1 MTTAGRG
8 VRAGLSQGQAVA
20 SAIEPVDAKTYPLV
34 ENLDRGLRI
43 LEMFSAADT
52 ALTVAEIAKRGDI
65 PTASAYRIVHTLE
78 RRGYLRRD
86 QPQGPLKLGLPLLR
100 LSWLVQQSLDVRS
113 AAQPVMHRLAS
124 EVGETAILLIPQ
136 EYDAVC
142 IDCVEGSS
150 PIRPRSMTVGER
162 RPFNAGAAAMALF
175 AHLSEDHRE
184 RVLSRPFEGGT
195 RRTETDPD
203 KLRQDIARIRARGY
217 ASSVSWLIE
226 GTAAVAAPIF
236 GPHGDAAIAALALTG
251 IEQRMVGLETVVM
264 AAAEEI
270 SKAMGATS
278 T

>member
-1 MTTAGRG
+1 MTAVGTRDGRS
-8 VRAGLSQGQAVA
+8 GLTEG
-20 SAIEPVDAKTYPLV
+20 ERMTGMVDAAEDKTYPLV

-43 LEMFSAADT
+43 LEMFSSEDS
-52 ALTVAEIAKRGDI
+52 ALTVTEIAKRGGI

-86 QPQGPLKLGLPLLR
+86 QPQGPLKLGLRLLR
-100 LSWLVQQSLDVRS
+100 LSWLVQQSLDVRT
-113 AAQPVMHRLAS
+113 AAQPVMHRLAT

-136 EYDAVC
+136 EHEAVC
-142 IDCVEGSS
+142 IECMEGSS

-175 AHLSEDHRE
+175 AHLAPEHRE
-184 RVLSRPFEGGT
+184 RLLSRPFEAGT
-195 RRTETDPD
+195 RRTETDPER
-203 KLRQDIARIRARGY
+203 LREDIALIRAHGY
-217 ASSVSWLIE
+217 ARSVSWLIE

-236 GPHGDAAIAALALTG
+236 GSNGDAAIAALALTG

-270 SKAMGATS
+270 SKAMGA
-278 T
+278 